1 MLSDKE
7 NKPNFNL
14 AKEYVL
20 GRLTEELSPDLTYHS
35 LTHTRDDV
43 LPAARRLGQLSGING
58 ETLLLLETAALYHDT
73 GFLRQYHD
81 HETASIAIAR
91 ETLPDF
97 GYTPAQIELIVGLI
111 AATRMPQQPRTPLQQ
126 LMCDADL
133 DLLGREDFMR
143 LNRELLKEVRLYS
156 GRDIAEHEWLTEQL
170 QFLQSHHFFSPA
182 AIASR
187 SAGKAKN
194 VEKMRRSLEE
204 LTLVNWQL
212 SIGN

>member
-1 MLSDKE
+1 MLSDNHKQ
-7 NKPNFNL
+7 PNFDQ
-14 AKEYVL
+14 AKAYVL
-20 GRLTEELSPDLTYHS
+20 GRLADELSPNLTYHS

-81 HETASIAIAR
+81 HESASIAIAR

-97 GYTPAQIELIVGLI
+97 GYTAAQIELIVGLI
-111 AATRMPQQPRTPLQQ
+111 AATRVPQQPRTPLQQ

-133 DLLGREDFMR
+133 DLLGREDFIR
-143 LNRELLKEVRLYS
+143 LNRELYKEVQHYT
-156 GRDIAEHEWLTEQL
+156 GRQIPEHDWLTEQL
-170 QFLQSHHFFSPA
+170 QFLENHHFFTPA

-187 SAGKAKN
+187 SEGKAEN
-194 VEKMRRSLEE
+194 VRQMRLSLEKI
-204 LTLVNWQL
+204 LV
-212 SIGN
+212 